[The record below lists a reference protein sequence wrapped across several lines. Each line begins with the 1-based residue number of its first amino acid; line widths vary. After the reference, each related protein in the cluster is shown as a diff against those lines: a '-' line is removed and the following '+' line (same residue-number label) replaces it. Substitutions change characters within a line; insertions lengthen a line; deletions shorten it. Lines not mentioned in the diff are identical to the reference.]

1 MDKYQ
6 KISDYG
12 NVNHFDNICGCFNN
26 LCSLS
31 MGCLFPQCLFG
42 RIYEI
47 SGFGECFTGCCK
59 IFSIQFII
67 NLIFSG
73 IIINKELT
81 TLYSSK
87 QFNEQISEC
96 KDNLMCKD
104 YYYNY
109 TNIYDNNCVIKN
121 TSTCN
126 CLIDP
131 LLTKCNYEK
140 SLSNNLLNL
149 LEYISIISF
158 INFIM
163 LLTLNGCFYG
173 HYRTKISRRYNILHN
188 SRWDFI
194 IHFLPCVHQI
204 ALCQEYNTVSRLE
217 LEPVYAV
224 NVN

>member
-1 MDKYQ
+1 MYQYQ
-6 KISDYG
+6 KLSDNG
-12 NVNHFDNICGCFNN
+12 INQFNDILSCFNN
-26 LCSLS
+26 MCSLS
-31 MGCLFPQCLFG
+31 MGCFFPYCLFG
-42 RIYEI
+42 RTYEL
-47 SGFGECFTGCCK
+47 SGFGECYTGCFK
-59 IFSIQFII
+59 IFSIQFIL

-81 TLYSSK
+81 I
-87 QFNEQISEC
+87 FNDDILFTNKINAC

-109 TNIYDNNCVIKN
+109 TTIYNNNCVIKN

-140 SLSNNLLNL
+140 NLPSNLLNL
-149 LEYISIISF
+149 SEYISIISF

-173 HYRTKISRRYNILHN
+173 NYRTKISQKYNILHN
-188 SRWDFI
+188 SRYNFF
-194 IHFLPCVHQI
+194 IHFMPCIHQL
-204 ALCQEYNTVSRLE
+204 ALCQEYNTVNRIE
-217 LEPVYAV
+217 IEPVYAV
-224 NVN
+224 NVF